1 MIKVLPVRV
10 PWSPLWPEIDLR
22 AMIDVENV
30 NDAGAF
36 VDPVDDAT
44 GAARGLSSLAGG
56 SAVREILA
64 NTSQIS
70 TRLATLQRAQ
80 ALGDARHSFCAAEDL
95 QGHL

>member
-1 MIKVLPVRV
+1 MIKVLLVRV
-10 PWSPLWPEIDLR
+10 PWSTLWPVIDLR

-80 ALGDARHSFCAAEDL
+80 AIGDARHSFCAAEDL
-95 QGHL
+95 LGHL